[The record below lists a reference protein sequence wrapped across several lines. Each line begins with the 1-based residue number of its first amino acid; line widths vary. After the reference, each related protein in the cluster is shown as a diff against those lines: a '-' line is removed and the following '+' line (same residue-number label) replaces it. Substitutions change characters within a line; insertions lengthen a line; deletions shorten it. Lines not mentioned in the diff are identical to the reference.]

1 MRGPAIVTLIAT
13 KQPLPVLRAS
23 LLRPVI
29 ACHALLLI
37 SPSVGAAQIQ
47 RDSTR
52 RHSDSVR
59 AEAQVHRR
67 SPGIQDNSFLVEE
80 AYNQEPGVVQH
91 ISGFQHDA
99 RGAVYAYQFTQEWPV
114 GGITNQ
120 LSYSLSLL
128 RPGEHV
134 RAGVGDVRLNYRY
147 QLMGDGDARF
157 AVAPRLTAIVPTGDY
172 RNGRGAGALGIE
184 GWLPA
189 SLVLSDQVV
198 VHGNLGTTITPHARD
213 VQGNRATTRA
223 WTAGGSIVCL
233 PYPFF
238 NVLVEALHQSTSDV
252 VGPNRSERA
261 SSTTIVPGI
270 RWAYNFPSGLQ
281 IVPGI
286 AFPIGVGPNRAAS
299 AVFLYLSFEHPFSKV
314 AREGA
319 AKAR

>member
-1 MRGPAIVTLIAT
+1 MRSASIMTLVAT
-13 KQPLPVLRAS
+13 KQPSPVLRAS

-29 ACHALLLI
+29 ASHALLVI
-37 SPSVGAAQIQ
+37 SASLGAAQIQ
-47 RDSTR
+47 QGSPGRQT
-52 RHSDSVR
+52 DSVK
-59 AEAQVHRR
+59 AAAQAREHV
-67 SPGIQDNSFLVEE
+67 PGIQDNSFLIEE
-80 AYNQEPGVVQH
+80 AYDQERGVVQH

-99 RGAVYAYQFTQEWPV
+99 RGAGYAYQFTQEWPV

-128 RPGEHV
+128 RPGEHI

-147 QLMGDGDARF
+147 QLMGDSDARF

-172 RNGRGAGALGIE
+172 RRGRGAGALGIE

-213 VQGNRATTRA
+213 VQGNRATTRDWA
-223 WTAGGSIVCL
+223 AGGSIVFRPHPL
-233 PYPFF
+233 F

-252 VGPNRSERA
+252 VGPNRSERG
-261 SSTTIVPGI
+261 SSTTIAPGI

-286 AFPIGVGPNRAAS
+286 AFPIGVGPNSAAS
-299 AVFLYLSFEHPFSKV
+299 AVFLYLSFEHPFTRA
-314 AREGA
+314 AREQA
-319 AKAR
+319 AKGQ